1 MPAAEEPK
9 AGVSAEVLARSY
21 RSLPSGFLKR
31 AIWPLR
37 SDQFLL
43 TRVSAQGQ
51 SLPNWTFRTMSASP
65 SIATELRTSRIGSFV
80 PEAVM
85 EAYSITS
92 VAKPKTDV
100 GISMPSIFAVFK
112 FTTNSN
118 LLD

>member
-1 MPAAEEPK
+1 MRAALGK
-9 AGVSAEVLARSY
+9 SLLGRARSN
-21 RSLPSGFLKR
+21 SGHVR
-31 AIWPLR
+31 YGPITP
-37 SDQFLL
+37 QFC
-43 TRVSAQGQ
+43 
-51 SLPNWTFRTMSASP
+51 
-65 SIATELRTSRIGSFV
+65 IATKRRDV

-112 FTTNSN
+112 FTPNSY

>member
-1 MPAAEEPK
+1 
-9 AGVSAEVLARSY
+9 
-21 RSLPSGFLKR
+21 
-31 AIWPLR
+31 
-37 SDQFLL
+37 
-43 TRVSAQGQ
+43 
-51 SLPNWTFRTMSASP
+51 MSARGHSRKFDAGLP
-65 SIATELRTSRIGSFV
+65 RIRSTDENGHHFEATEVRFG

>member
-1 MPAAEEPK
+1 M
-9 AGVSAEVLARSY
+9 
-21 RSLPSGFLKR
+21 
-31 AIWPLR
+31 
-37 SDQFLL
+37 
-43 TRVSAQGQ
+43 GQ
-51 SLPNWTFRTMSASP
+51 SRHFDPAPLTSGLPRSTDIIRP
-65 SIATELRTSRIGSFV
+65 DRLVRFV

>member
-1 MPAAEEPK
+1 
-9 AGVSAEVLARSY
+9 
-21 RSLPSGFLKR
+21 
-31 AIWPLR
+31 
-37 SDQFLL
+37 
-43 TRVSAQGQ
+43 
-51 SLPNWTFRTMSASP
+51 
-65 SIATELRTSRIGSFV
+65 
-80 PEAVM
+80 M

>member
-1 MPAAEEPK
+1 MRRFVVVDGEGREQTQEGSPYSITLSARFIPSTADMPRP
-9 AGVSAEVLARSY
+9 RSHVDF
-21 RSLPSGFLKR
+21 G
-31 AIWPLR
+31 
-37 SDQFLL
+37 
-43 TRVSAQGQ
+43 
-51 SLPNWTFRTMSASP
+51 
-65 SIATELRTSRIGSFV
+65 

>member
-1 MPAAEEPK
+1 MTALRHFQTFAGSKRKSALPPK
-9 AGVSAEVLARSY
+9 AD
-21 RSLPSGFLKR
+21 
-31 AIWPLR
+31 I
-37 SDQFLL
+37 
-43 TRVSAQGQ
+43 RVTHRHVCYG
-51 SLPNWTFRTMSASP
+51 
-65 SIATELRTSRIGSFV
+65 

>member
-1 MPAAEEPK
+1 M
-9 AGVSAEVLARSY
+9 SAKGQKQTFGES
-21 RSLPSGFLKR
+21 KR
-31 AIWPLR
+31 
-37 SDQFLL
+37 
-43 TRVSAQGQ
+43 
-51 SLPNWTFRTMSASP
+51 MSASTP
-65 SIATELRTSRIGSFV
+65 KADIRVTRRHVRSG

>member
-1 MPAAEEPK
+1 MS
-9 AGVSAEVLARSY
+9 V
-21 RSLPSGFLKR
+21 FH
-31 AIWPLR
+31 PL
-37 SDQFLL
+37 
-43 TRVSAQGQ
+43 
-51 SLPNWTFRTMSASP
+51 
-65 SIATELRTSRIGSFV
+65 ATELRTLLEVRLV

>member
-1 MPAAEEPK
+1 MLLIWGRGQCRAPAAQWHDGQITHDTYARFARRANQTARPAVREPK
-9 AGVSAEVLARSY
+9 IQ
-21 RSLPSGFLKR
+21 SGRRTPALKR
-31 AIWPLR
+31 
-37 SDQFLL
+37 
-43 TRVSAQGQ
+43 
-51 SLPNWTFRTMSASP
+51 
-65 SIATELRTSRIGSFV
+65 IADSSRTSREVRKV